1 MTVLCLNTEQKFLY
15 RVVYF
20 MFFKKILLSLSVF
33 IFVFSFFGCSQKD
46 RLSTNTMTLS
56 IEPKSNFT
64 INVSDAY
71 SLSAIVRNS
80 KNEVI
85 DEPVYWSV
93 SNSSIGV
100 FSNST
105 SKNTNFIGASAGTAV
120 ITLTCQGMQTSVTAT
135 VN

>member
-1 MTVLCLNTEQKFLY
+1 ML
-15 RVVYF
+15 
-20 MFFKKILLSLSVF
+20 FKKILLSFSVF
-33 IFVFSFFGCSQKD
+33 IFVFSFLGCSQKD

-56 IEPKSNFT
+56 IEPKPNFT

-71 SLSAIVRNS
+71 SLSAIVKNS
-80 KNEVI
+80 KNEEI

-105 SKNTNFIGASAGTAV
+105 SKNTNFIGSIAGTAV
-120 ITLTCQGMQTSVTAT
+120 ITLTCQGMQTSVTVT

>member
-1 MTVLCLNTEQKFLY
+1 ML
-15 RVVYF
+15 
-20 MFFKKILLSLSVF
+20 FKKILLSFSVF
-33 IFVFSFFGCSQKD
+33 IFVFSFLGCSQKD

-56 IEPKSNFT
+56 IEPKPDFT
-64 INVSDAY
+64 VNVGGDPY
-71 SLSAIVRNS
+71 YLSAVVRNS

-105 SKNTNFIGASAGTAV
+105 SKNTSFIGASAGTAV
-120 ITLTCQGMQTSVTAT
+120 ITLTCQGIQTSVTVT